1 MFEENFEKMTRSEQN
16 QFQES
21 LAYLLFHCYIVRRS
35 FDKASQMNKVSPYY
49 LFIERHFDVFSDYLS
64 FAGIELNKDDE
75 NGVIFMAS
83 EDESSNK
90 IRIDGVTTLL
100 IFALRSYYEEKVKDN
115 SNLVDVILDSTGL
128 KILLKDLSLSTAS
141 RRISALTIQASL
153 RTLASY
159 NIISLARGTFNDSSY
174 SFYILPTIRYVISN
188 ARLNAIHDTISKM
201 KQDSNLNNLENDE
214 YGE

>member
-153 RTLASY
+153 RTLSSY

>member
-174 SFYILPTIRYVISN
+174 SFFILPTIRYVISN